1 MEGISNSSKKWRFGF
16 FCRAKASTFTM
27 STIYHTIF
35 SWITV
40 LFQVHVQSCQTKI
53 IRLSFAHHLL
63 DTLTKLLGINEIFG
77 HRRDCLIMRTLF
89 FCNIVISLQLI
100 VAKPLNIRNGNEIDL
115 KSINKVSG
123 I

>member
-1 MEGISNSSKKWRFGF
+1 MIF
-16 FCRAKASTFTM
+16 
-27 STIYHTIF
+27 HTIF

-53 IRLSFAHHLL
+53 IRLSFAHHLR
-63 DTLTKLLGINEIFG
+63 DTLTKLHEINETFG
-77 HRRDCLIMRTLF
+77 HRKNCFIMRTLF

-100 VAKPLNIRNGNEIDL
+100 GAKPLNIQNGNEIDQ

-123 I
+123 K